1 MKSSFLGGGHG
12 RRFLE
17 TVASRCSGQGERTAG
32 ETDTLCR
39 LFFPRAIRTRA
50 ISAGQS
56 ISSRLVPVLRSR
68 TSRVSSTTAN
78 VCSGLPRL
86 RFIATRLC
94 RRNRFD
100 KSVDSVVALPSSPEA
115 YHRRQRLRTVSKHRR
130 SKRTRTATLICSTV
144 ALDRLR
150 IAALHLAATELVF

>member
-1 MKSSFLGGGHG
+1 MKSSFVGGGHG

-32 ETDTLCR
+32 ETDTPCR

-56 ISSRLVPVLRSR
+56 ISGRLVPVLGSR

-86 RFIATRLC
+86 RFIATRVC

-100 KSVDSVVALPSSPEA
+100 KSVDSVVGLPSSPEA
-115 YHRRQRLRTVSKHRR
+115 YHRQRLRTVSKQRK
-130 SKRTRTATLICSTV
+130 SKRTRTATLICSTA

-150 IAALHLAATELVF
+150 IAALHLATTELVF